1 MEDLKYYL
9 YISEPKVNMLF
20 DVHSNHTE
28 QALCG
33 RMQIV

>member
-20 DVHSNHTE
+20 DVPSNHTE
-28 QALCG
+28 HTLCG
-33 RMQIV
+33 RIEIV